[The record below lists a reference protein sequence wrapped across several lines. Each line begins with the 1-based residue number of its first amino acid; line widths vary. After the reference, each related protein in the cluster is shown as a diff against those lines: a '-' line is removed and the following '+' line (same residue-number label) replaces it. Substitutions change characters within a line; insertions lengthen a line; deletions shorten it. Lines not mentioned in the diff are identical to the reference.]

1 VLPPACAAPHLP
13 EDAERRCIEARAG
26 ALRPLAWQAQWQTI
40 DWRSELLEPTGELKS
55 DIIPVPKELPKELA
69 ELGDK
74 LKAVQLPTPTLPPIE
89 RDSPF
94 ASLIQRE
101 VQARSTGEDAERL
114 PVTEGPQV
122 PSPPSY

>member
-1 VLPPACAAPHLP
+1 M
-13 EDAERRCIEARAG
+13 
-26 ALRPLAWQAQWQTI
+26 
-40 DWRSELLEPTGELKS
+40 
-55 DIIPVPKELPKELA
+55 PKELPKELA

-122 PSPPSY
+122 PPPPSY

>member
-1 VLPPACAAPHLP
+1 V
-13 EDAERRCIEARAG
+13 
-26 ALRPLAWQAQWQTI
+26 ALRPLVRQAQWQTI

-55 DIIPVPKELPKELA
+55 DILPVPKELPKELA

-101 VQARSTGEDAERL
+101 VQARSTGDDAERL
-114 PVTEGPQV
+114 PVPEGPPERPQDASAGDAGAARKRAKAKLGK
-122 PSPPSY
+122 PGGTGPL